1 MLTVTF
7 SKNAFFPLT
16 RTCRNECTYC
26 NFRKNDFSFM
36 SLKEV
41 RNLAKRAKVMDCKE
55 ALLTFGERP
64 DVYPEFRRA
73 LRTAGYSSFLEYVC
87 EACRT
92 CIDCGL
98 IPHTN
103 AGILLK
109 SEMRK
114 LKPLNGS
121 MGLMLEQ
128 AVELDCH
135 KKSPGK
141 DPEVRIKTI
150 ERAGKLEIP
159 FTTGLLIGI
168 GESEYD
174 RIYSLEILA
183 EINRNYGHIQEVIVQ
198 PLIML
203 DKAGKSGEK
212 EVCKR
217 RVELREVK
225 KVVEEARKHF
235 EHVQVPPNLFS
246 INELVALIKAGANDL
261 GGISPVTPD
270 YINPM
275 NPWPSLYFLR
285 KELEKVEISLRERL
299 PVYDEFIR
307 KKMYGKSTAKL
318 VVSFLEVIRN
328 VC

>member
-41 RNLAKRAKVMDCKE
+41 RNLAKRAKVMNCKE

-92 CIDCGL
+92 CINCGL

-141 DPEVRIKTI
+141 DPKVRIKTI

-203 DKAGKSGEK
+203 DKAGKEGI
-212 EVCKR
+212 CKR
-217 RVELREVK
+217 RVELKEVK

-275 NPWPSLYFLR
+275 NPWPSLSFLKR
-285 KELEKVEISLRERL
+285 ELEKVEISLRERL
-299 PVYDEFIR
+299 PVYDEFVKR
-307 KKMYGKSTAKL
+307 KMYGSSTAKL
-318 VVSFLEVIRN
+318 VKSFLEVIRN

>member
-16 RTCRNECTYC
+16 RTCRNECMYC

-36 SLKEV
+36 PLKDV
-41 RNLAKRAKVMDCKE
+41 RDLANRARAVDCKE

-73 LRTAGYSSFLEYVC
+73 LRSAGYSSFLEYVC

-92 CIDCGL
+92 CINCGL

-103 AGILLK
+103 AGVLLR
-109 SEMRK
+109 SEMKK

-128 AVELDCH
+128 AVELECH
-135 KKSPGK
+135 RRSPGK

-159 FTTGLLIGI
+159 FTTGLLLGI

-174 RIYSLEILA
+174 RMYSLEILA
-183 EINRNYGHIQEVIVQ
+183 EINSNYGHIQEVIVQ
-198 PLIML
+198 PLIVNS
-203 DKAGKSGEK
+203 KSGG
-212 EVCKR
+212 R
-217 RVELREVK
+217 RDCRSTARRAVELGEVK
-225 KVVEEARKHF
+225 KVVVEARKLF
-235 EHVQVPPNLFS
+235 KHVQVPPNLFS
-246 INELVALIKAGANDL
+246 VDELAVLIKAGANDL

-270 YINPM
+270 HINPM
-275 NPWPSLYFLR
+275 NPWPPLSFLR
-285 KELEKVEISLRERL
+285 EELGKAGVRMRERL

-307 KKMYGKSTAKL
+307 RKMYGSSTAKL
-318 VVSFLEVIRN
+318 VESYLEVTGN
-328 VC
+328 A